1 MGLPR
6 LPLRI
11 ELFDNSNISGADAVA
26 ACVVFDKLKPAK
38 KEYRKYIIRT
48 VAGPDDYASMREVVG
63 RRYHRLQDEGLP
75 LPDLIIADGGRG
87 QMEVIRSVVED
98 ELGLSIPIAGLAKDD
113 RHRTRELLY
122 GFPPATIGLRPES
135 QLFRTL
141 TAMQDEVHRF
151 AITFHRDL
159 RSKRQT
165 SSELDALPGVGPAT
179 KSRLLKQFKSV
190 KRIKEASLEELQ
202 AVMGKSRGQ
211 KLHSHLHGAAE

>member
-1 MGLPR
+1 
-6 LPLRI
+6 
-11 ELFDNSNISGADAVA
+11 
-26 ACVVFDKLKPAK
+26 
-38 KEYRKYIIRT
+38 
-48 VAGPDDYASMREVVG
+48 
-63 RRYHRLQDEGLP
+63 
-75 LPDLIIADGGRG
+75 
-87 QMEVIRSVVED
+87 
-98 ELGLSIPIAGLAKDD
+98 
-113 RHRTRELLY
+113 
-122 GFPPATIGLRPES
+122 
-135 QLFRTL
+135 
-141 TAMQDEVHRF
+141 MQDEVHRF